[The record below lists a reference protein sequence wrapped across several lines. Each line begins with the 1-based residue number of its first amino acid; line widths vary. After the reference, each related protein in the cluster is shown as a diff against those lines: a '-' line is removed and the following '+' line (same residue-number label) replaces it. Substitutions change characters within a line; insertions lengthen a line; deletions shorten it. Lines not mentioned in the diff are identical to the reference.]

1 MSSNDN
7 KAWQFKNNILPEEGI
22 GKVQWNKLDALVE
35 DIELTGCKTRNDGV
49 HGVWRYSN
57 PNSLG
62 SDWTETNTK
71 VWDSICSWGAPI
83 DDCVSGTLNN
93 HHLYKRCAW
102 YPEGD
107 KGPPV
112 DNKDKQ
118 TRKGW
123 DINGNSITGLYGCK
137 TRDDGKHGVYRFD
150 NNHARGDWGDN
161 NKTTGY
167 VNNTEVW
174 DKLCSKVPK
183 SSCGNNPNHRCSWYG
198 NHETTDSLSTVDGS
212 GAGAVDAWAF
222 SSAGLIAVQD
232 PLNYWWE
239 KLDTNT
245 ENVPLLGCKTRNDGE
260 HGVRR
265 YDNPDASYP
274 WNKKNTQIWDS
285 YCNLVKDKNKC
296 GKNPNHRCAWYEPK
310 KPQSCYEAYSTGGSC
325 PEGYGWKSPLY
336 YLADLKCSSNKCNV
350 NTVDKNTC
358 CEQQAPAPKEPSI
371 QAMTTFFNTSTWLP
385 ELFTL

>member
-1 MSSNDN
+1 MGSDHN

-22 GKVQWNKLDALVE
+22 GKVQWNKLDSLVE
-35 DIELTGCKTRNDGV
+35 DVELTGCKTRNDGV

-57 PNSLG
+57 SNSLG
-62 SDWTETNTK
+62 TDWTEINTK
-71 VWDSICSWGAPI
+71 AWDSICSWGAPLEE
-83 DDCVSGTLNN
+83 CVSGTLNN

-102 YPEGD
+102 FPEGD
-107 KGPPV
+107 KGPSAH
-112 DNKDKQ
+112 NIDKQ
-118 TRKGW
+118 TRQGW
-123 DINGNSITGLYGCK
+123 DVNGKSITGLYGCK
-137 TRDDGKHGVYRFD
+137 TRDDGKNGVHRFD
-150 NNHARGDWGDN
+150 NKHARGDWGHN

-167 VNNTEVW
+167 INNTQVW
-174 DKLCSKVPK
+174 DQLCSKVPK

-198 NHETTDSLSTVDGS
+198 NHEPAVDGS
-212 GAGAVDAWAF
+212 SAGAADAWAF
-222 SSAGLIAVQD
+222 SSTGLIAAKD

-265 YDNPDASYP
+265 YDNPDASDP

-310 KPQSCYEAYSTGGSC
+310 IPQSCYEAYSKGESC
-325 PEGYGWKSPLY
+325 PKGYGWKSPFFV
-336 YLADLKCSSNKCNV
+336 LKNKKCNSDPCNV
-350 NTVDKNTC
+350 NTIDKNTC
-358 CEQQAPAPKEPSI
+358 CEQQQTPSPKKPSTQEITAFIKGAP
-371 QAMTTFFNTSTWLP
+371 FFVDF
-385 ELFTL
+385 FTL